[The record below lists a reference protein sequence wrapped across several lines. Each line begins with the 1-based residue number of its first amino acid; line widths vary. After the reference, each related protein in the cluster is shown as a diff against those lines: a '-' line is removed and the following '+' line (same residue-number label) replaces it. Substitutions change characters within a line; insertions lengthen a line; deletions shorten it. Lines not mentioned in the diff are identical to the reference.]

1 MVRTLPLINPPGFH
15 NYFTDRGDIMSSDYD
30 LTELFNELSLAHGC
44 DLDAIKD
51 VLEQQ
56 GIIDPSKSLI
66 KKLLANVES
75 KRCCRCHY
83 VAADQNKLVTH
94 LKKRS

>member
-1 MVRTLPLINPPGFH
+1 
-15 NYFTDRGDIMSSDYD
+15 MSSDCD

-66 KKLLANVES
+66 KKLLANIES

-83 VAADQNKLVTH
+83 VAADQNELVTH
-94 LKKRS
+94 LKKKVISMVRVISPKIRENSSIV